1 MVQEFVEALVVLDEG
16 GVGGEW
22 LEELRQHAVVLQWLP
37 PRLAIVLVEAD
48 VPVPH
53 GDPGTRW
60 YPGDIPA
67 EVAADFTP
75 SERVFVDGWLARRE
89 GKNDPNSGSGLEGT

>member
-37 PRLAIVLVEAD
+37 PRLAIVLVPAD
-48 VPVPH
+48 APVPQ
-53 GDPGTRW
+53 GSPGTRW

-75 SERVFVDGWLARRE
+75 DERVFTDEWLARRE
-89 GKNDPNSGSGLEGT
+89 TQNRPG